1 MPALFGGKWS
11 QDNPV
16 AAHMQLIE
24 SRPLLCEEDK
34 TNNATSIESLVTI
47 PSDGLPVALLVERGQ
62 CTFWEKALVAGK
74 FDPVQYVVVYDN
86 EISPQLVPMSSE
98 SSTNMSLLFV
108 SYHSGVGKSLPQVTY
123 FKYCTVAR
131 VGSVLTPIHRTV
143 LEKIIEK
150 N

>member
-1 MPALFGGKWS
+1 
-11 QDNPV
+11 
-16 AAHMQLIE
+16 MQLIE

-34 TNNATSIESLVTI
+34 TNNATSSESLVTT

-62 CTFWEKALVAGK
+62 CTFWEKALVAGT

-86 EISPQLVPMSSE
+86 EINPQLVPMSSE

-108 SYHSGVGKSLPQVTY
+108 SYHSGVGKSMLGYVVSTA
-123 FKYCTVAR
+123 AR
-131 VGSVLTPIHRTV
+131 VGSVLTPIYRNV
-143 LEKIIEK
+143 LEKIEK